1 MGIGYTNVHDFI
13 TPRLFV
19 KYLLQILF
27 CKYYYIFT
35 YCLFSKEPMDK
46 VDYLVET
53 TILVGQKRK

>member
-1 MGIGYTNVHDFI
+1 MCVHDFI